1 MELNRNL
8 AHRKILSS
16 LTFLSILSFGIG
28 HVTCHVIIFLQ
39 IANIWRIGDG
49 FKRKHQ
55 KNKNALM
62 MQIKYLQ
69 PFTFGMSVHLKKL

>member
-8 AHRKILSS
+8 AHKILLS

-28 HVTCHVIIFLQ
+28 HVTCHVTIFLK

-69 PFTFGMSVHLKKL
+69 PFTFGMSVH

>member
-28 HVTCHVIIFLQ
+28 HVTIFLK

-69 PFTFGMSVHLKKL
+69 PFTFGMSVH